1 VRGRRIVLG
10 VSGGIAAYK
19 SAYLARLLLEE
30 GAEVRVVMT
39 PSAEKFIGSQT
50 LAGITG
56 APVVD
61 RLFGG
66 HEVSPHTTLGQWA
79 DLIVVAPATAHT
91 LARLAGGVSGDAL
104 IATVLASEAPL
115 VIAPAM
121 HTEMWEQPT
130 THENIETL
138 RRQGH
143 SIVGPAEGELA
154 GGDTGIGRM
163 VEPEAIVLACY
174 RSLAENEQ
182 DPLFGKAV
190 VVTAGGTR
198 EAIDPVRYVGNRSS
212 GRMGHAIATEAA
224 RRGAVVS
231 LVTASHLPAAGCT
244 VVAVE
249 DAASMA
255 SATWAAAKD
264 ADVAILAAAV
274 ADFRPKQPAD
284 TKLRRSDGVP
294 DLVLEPTE
302 NILAGIV
309 AMAPRPFLV
318 GFAAQTGDI
327 EDAYRKATTYG
338 VDLLVANDVS
348 ESGSGFG
355 TPTNQVTLISPDGQ
369 SDPWPLMSKR
379 EVAARLLDRVA
390 EHFEAMAG

>member
-1 VRGRRIVLG
+1 MRGRRIVLG
-10 VSGGIAAYK
+10 ISGGIAAYK
-19 SAYLARLLLEE
+19 SAFLARLLLEE

-39 PSAEKFIGSQT
+39 SSAEKFVGSQT

-66 HEVSPHTTLGQWA
+66 PDVSPHTTLGRWA

-121 HTEMWEQPT
+121 HTEMWEQPST
-130 THENIETL
+130 QENIDEL

-143 SIVGPAEGELA
+143 TIVGPEVGELA

-174 RSLAENEQ
+174 QSLAANEQ
-182 DPLFGKAV
+182 DPLHGKSV

-198 EAIDPVRYVGNRSS
+198 EAIDPVRFIGNRSS

-224 RRGAVVS
+224 RRGAFVS
-231 LVTASHLPAAGCT
+231 LISASDLPAAGCT
-244 VVAVE
+244 LVAVE

-255 SATWAAAKD
+255 TATWAAAKD

-284 TKLRRSDGVP
+284 SKLRRSDGVP
-294 DLVLEPTE
+294 ELVLEPTE
-302 NILAGIV
+302 NILAGIA
-309 AMAPRPFLV
+309 AMTPRPFLV
-318 GFAAQTGDI
+318 GFAAQAGDI
-327 EDAYRKATTYG
+327 QDAFRKATTYG

-348 ESGSGFG
+348 QAGSGFA
-355 TPTNQVTLISPDGQ
+355 TPTNQVTLITPEGEA
-369 SDPWPLMSKR
+369 DPWPLMPKR

-390 EHFEAMAG
+390 EHFLGLAG